1 MEYSSVCFKTDHLI
15 HTTHL
20 YVLKPTILRIVLL
33 SLHVSK
39 QLIYSLGFSNFA
51 ACILITFLAAY
62 LLFAFFHPLIE
73 NRFVVIVFV

>member
-1 MEYSSVCFKTDHLI
+1 MKYSSVCLKTDHL
-15 HTTHL
+15 
-20 YVLKPTILRIVLL
+20 KN
-33 SLHVSK
+33 SSCLHVSK

-73 NRFVVIVFV
+73 DRLVVIVFV